1 MGIEEAQPAVAG
13 DASAKRR
20 SRLRLIA
27 IGTAVVVVAGIVG
40 ALLIGSAGS
49 GRTSPPP
56 WPVPADTAAR
66 VKDAGLSMLA
76 AEGEVLHIH
85 QHLSITVDGRPVT
98 VPARIGILV
107 VDGRERSFSYIHTHN
122 TSGVLHVESPV
133 KKRFF
138 LGQAFT
144 EWNVR
149 LAPGQVGPYR
159 DGHDGVRLTLF
170 VDRTRYT
177 GDPTALVLAGRQDI
191 DFVITTD
198 GSAPQPPATA
208 YPFPSNY

>member
-1 MGIEEAQPAVAG
+1 MGMEEAQAGVAG
-13 DASAKRR
+13 DAPANRR
-20 SRLRLIA
+20 SRVRLIA
-27 IGTAVVVVAGIVG
+27 LGTAVVVVAGIAV
-40 ALLIGSAGS
+40 ALLIGSAS
-49 GRTSPPP
+49 YGRTSPPP

-66 VKDAGLSMLA
+66 VKDAGLGMLA
-76 AEGEVLHIH
+76 AEGTVLHIH
-85 QHLSITVDGRPVT
+85 QHLSITVDGTPVT

-107 VDGRERSFSYIHTHN
+107 ADGHETAFSYIHTHN

-144 EWNVR
+144 EWNVH

-159 DGHDGVRLTLF
+159 DGHDGVRLALF
-170 VDRTRYT
+170 VDRKPYT
-177 GDPTALVLAGRQDI
+177 GDPTALVLTERQDL

-198 GSAPQPPATA
+198 GSAPEAPATA